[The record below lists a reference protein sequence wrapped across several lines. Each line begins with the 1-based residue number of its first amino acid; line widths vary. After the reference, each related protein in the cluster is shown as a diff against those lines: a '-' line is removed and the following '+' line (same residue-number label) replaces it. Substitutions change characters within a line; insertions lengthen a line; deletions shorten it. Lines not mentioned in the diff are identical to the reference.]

1 MTTRKQTSSLNQ
13 KIITL
18 LLVLKIL
25 LVGIQAENRIQQEDA
40 SIEVLIWMINQCI
53 PILQKTENLEDKNK
67 K

>member
-1 MTTRKQTSSLNQ
+1 MTTKKQTSSLNQ

-25 LVGIQAENRIQQEDA
+25 FVGIQAENRIQQGDA
-40 SIEVLIWMINQCI
+40 PIEVLIWIINQCI